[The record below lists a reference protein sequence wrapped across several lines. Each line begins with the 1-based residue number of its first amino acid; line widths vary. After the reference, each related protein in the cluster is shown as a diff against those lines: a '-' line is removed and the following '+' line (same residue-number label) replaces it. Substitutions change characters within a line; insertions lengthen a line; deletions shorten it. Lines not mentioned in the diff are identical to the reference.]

1 MGMHILIARLD
12 MIVLL
17 TQPEPLTEIQ
27 QFEIQKYLRLNKS
40 LFSENQINSLMQLI
54 QNKNYEHIRNLY
66 LRRYTRLEELLSLD
80 LSIEQIYD
88 YCIRVYLKEIKKLGN
103 STLKTYNNII
113 ETHRIQQAY
122 FLREPQIQQQHYNCL
137 DLEQDET
144 NKYLLLSS
152 LYNRNRFEEPRFI
165 YMSDLLRRRMQQM
178 IKDISDRNQT
188 IQKSINQYYHQ
199 NKKKSY
205 CLTPKP
211 VRSRNNTFYKNNA
224 KVTGLRVQTEF
235 VIEKR
240 LPARSIYQIKKIQ
253 LLDENENNTPNNKNS
268 CKALG
273 RPRSLIRTKFQQL
286 IN

>member
-17 TQPEPLTEIQ
+17 TQPEPLNEIQ
-27 QFEIQKYLRLNKS
+27 QFEIQKYLRLNKT
-40 LFSENQINSLMQLI
+40 LFTDCQINSLIQLI

-66 LRRYTRLEELLSLD
+66 QRRYTRLEELLSLD
-80 LSIEQIYD
+80 LPIEQIYD
-88 YCIRVYLKEIKKLGN
+88 YCIRVYLKEIKKPGTSL
-103 STLKTYNNII
+103 LKTYNNII
-113 ETHRIQQAY
+113 ETHRFQQTY
-122 FLREPQIQQQHYNCL
+122 FLKEPTSQQFHYNCL
-137 DLEQDET
+137 DLEYDDS

-152 LYNRNRFEEPRFI
+152 LYNRNRFDEPRFI
-165 YMSDLLRRRMQQM
+165 YLSDLLRRRMQQM
-178 IKDISDRNQT
+178 IKDISDRNQN
-188 IQKSINQYYHQ
+188 IQKNITQYYHQ
-199 NKKKSY
+199 NKRKAY

-224 KVTGLRVQTEF
+224 KIQGLRVQTEF

-253 LLDENENNTPNNKNS
+253 LLDENENTTPNTKNS